1 MLSSA
6 SNALGAA
13 TTGELALKAL
23 EVTDESGDG
32 EMTVEA
38 KRGSAVVPGER
49 SSTGGGVGRQAGLL
63 SSQTMHAPIKR
74 TECRS

>member
-13 TTGELALKAL
+13 VTGELPLKAL
-23 EVTDESGDG
+23 EVTEESGEG

-38 KRGSAVVPGER
+38 KRGSAVVPGDM
-49 SSTGGGVGRQAGLL
+49 SSTAGGVGRQAGLL
-63 SSQTMHAPIKR
+63 SSQR
-74 TECRS
+74 